1 MLSKEDPCGEYIKRG
16 EFLSQ
21 YETNNINKCKFWI
34 KIADPFPKYLKP
46 SVICNTFLLS
56 MWVNK
61 PNQIKTQFRFDNN
74 TPVRQLDQFQYIRVD
89 SNDNCFDLHD
99 LENVKIFYNAFCRI
113 IRRNK
118 RLYIAQINTFMGCQQ
133 YHWEVAFL
141 LFSAAFEALLNYQ
154 KGPGVTKRLAKTI
167 ACLMEDN
174 KRKRDSLFKKFKNLY
189 NIRSD
194 IMHGKQR
201 KAQRA
206 DGNLEKLSELS
217 SLLRNLWQRILT
229 DKNLQIILEADD
241 NIREAFFKKIQSG
254 YSVPVK

>member
-1 MLSKEDPCGEYIKRG
+1 
-16 EFLSQ
+16 
-21 YETNNINKCKFWI
+21 
-34 KIADPFPKYLKP
+34 
-46 SVICNTFLLS
+46 

-61 PNQIKTQFRFDNN
+61 PNQIKTRFRFDNY

-89 SNDNCFDLHD
+89 SNDNSFDLND

-118 RLYIAQINTFMGCQQ
+118 RLYIAQLNTFMGCQQ

-154 KGPGVTKRLAKTI
+154 RGYGVIKRLAKAN
-167 ACLMEDN
+167 ACLMEQT
-174 KRKRDSLFKKFKNLY
+174 KYKKDSLFKKFEKLY

-194 IMHGKQR
+194 IMHGEQKKRQR
-201 KAQRA
+201 T
-206 DGNLEKLSELS
+206 DGNLKKLSELS
-217 SLLRNLWQRILT
+217 SLLRNLWQKILT
-229 DKNLQIILEADD
+229 DKDLQTILEADD